1 MLRLAA
7 TLHLLALTVLGRT
20 AHKMTQLKTERD
32 RGSVTLEQVIITAA
46 LVLLAIAVGA
56 AITVAV
62 NSRLSDIN

>member
-7 TLHLLALTVLGRT
+7 TLHLLALTVLGHT
-20 AHKMTQLKTERD
+20 SDKMTQLKTERD

-62 NSRLSDIN
+62 NSRLNDIK

>member
-7 TLHLLALTVLGRT
+7 TLHLLALTVVGHT